1 MILAISAFVA
11 EMATSANVEAR
22 ITLTPQQEQCVAW
35 GQINNTAVVYQEANE
50 VLANIQDIL
59 IRWNKNTLI
68 PYVSDYQRGIRNPHL
83 MITNRSRVN
92 AFSMPG
98 GHIFV
103 SDALI
108 IAFLS
113 REFNPDTGIRTG
125 EQKEFLFGN
134 GYELYGHSA
143 IAATIAHEDSHWQR
157 NFLQRETDVIVSQ
170 ISRQQEDDLKIKLKV
185 SDGYGYNRKLNELG
199 FSDKLFPKVKQF
211 VYNEELF
218 ADKGAMELLDNTD
231 VYSSGSLI
239 TVVSRLKDAKEQNKT
254 LTHPT
259 SDVRIHQIIEHIKKL
274 SRGRV
279 QLDKEGHMK
288 LDGKLFMKNGYM
300 PSRYDVTAF
309 DRTVYV
315 AGQLAKSIYKNAKR
329 VTPLEDNYSY
339 SKAGGMYPIV
349 AVNDSTRESII
360 IDKAAISQYDAM
372 ALKEN
377 KKSSNIIEMQA
388 VKEIKK
394 FLEK

>member
-11 EMATSANVEAR
+11 EATTAANVEAG
-22 ITLTPQQEQCVAW
+22 ITLTPQQEQCVGW

-50 VLANIQDIL
+50 VLANIQDVL
-59 IRWNKNTLI
+59 TRWNKNTLI
-68 PYVSDYQRGIRNPHL
+68 PYVSDYKRGIRNPHL
-83 MITNRSRVN
+83 MITNHSRVN

-125 EQKEFLFGN
+125 EQKESLFGN

-143 IAATIAHEDSHWQR
+143 IAATIANEDSHWQR
-157 NFLQRETDVIVSQ
+157 NFLQRETDVIVSH

-185 SDGYGYNRKLNELG
+185 SDGYGYSRKLDELG

-239 TVVSRLKDAKEQNKT
+239 TVVSRLKDAKEQDKT
-254 LTHPT
+254 
-259 SDVRIHQIIEHIKKL
+259 KKT
-274 SRGRV
+274 
-279 QLDKEGHMK
+279 
-288 LDGKLFMKNGYM
+288 N
-300 PSRYDVTAF
+300 
-309 DRTVYV
+309 
-315 AGQLAKSIYKNAKR
+315 
-329 VTPLEDNYSY
+329 
-339 SKAGGMYPIV
+339 
-349 AVNDSTRESII
+349 RE
-360 IDKAAISQYDAM
+360 
-372 ALKEN
+372 
-377 KKSSNIIEMQA
+377 
-388 VKEIKK
+388 EI
-394 FLEK
+394 